1 MPHDDPQTAAPSR
14 PAPGDVPLW
23 RICGH
28 LLRRSHQMHSLLW
41 AQEFGSELTSPQYA
55 VLTALAARPGV
66 DQAQLGDLVA
76 LDKSSIADVVARLA
90 GRLWVARERD
100 PGDAR
105 RNILA
110 LTPAAAIA
118 LRHLAPKS
126 ARVQERILAPVPA
139 RRRDRFLLGLR
150 AVARFEP
157 MPTAA
162 VPTASLAPT
171 DHPRLDNDVPGHLIR
186 RAQRVHTAYWAETF
200 DRELTGPQY
209 AALHVLACWPDINQR
224 QLGDAAGLDKSTAA
238 DLLGRLER
246 RGWVVRHR
254 DPADGRGKL
263 LALSDAA
270 AVLVDDLAPRVAEVQ
285 QALLAPLQP
294 TERDDFLR
302 ALALVAYAGAP
313 PAAVD

>member
-1 MPHDDPQTAAPSR
+1 MPHDDLQTAAPSR
-14 PAPGDVPLW
+14 PAPGDVPLS

-28 LLRRSHQMHSLLW
+28 LLRRSHQMHNLLW

-55 VLTALAARPGV
+55 VLAALAARPGI

-126 ARVQERILAPVPA
+126 ARVQQRILAPVPVP
-139 RRRDRFLLGLR
+139 RRDRFLLGLR
-150 AVARFEP
+150 AVARFD
-157 MPTAA
+157 PTSVDSPAA
-162 VPTASLAPT
+162 SPAPS
-171 DHPRLDNDVPGHLIR
+171 DRPRPDNDVPGHLIR
-186 RAQRVHTAYWAETF
+186 RAQRVHTGYWAEQF

-238 DLLGRLER
+238 DLLDRLER
-246 RGWVVRHR
+246 RGWVDRHR
-254 DPADGRGKL
+254 DPADRRGNL
-263 LALSDAA
+263 LALSDSAA
-270 AVLVDDLAPRVAEVQ
+270 ALVDDLAPRVAEVQ

-294 TERDDFLR
+294 AERDDFLGS
-302 ALALVAYAGAP
+302 LALVAYAGAP
-313 PAAVD
+313 PAAVG